1 MVSRVLAML
10 AARSHVR
17 ITCVVQ
23 TLCVSWIK
31 TENSSANPQVS
42 PSKTFSLCFFCL
54 ETHTKTLVLF
64 SRPMP
69 GFDKCSMS
77 GDPHYRTFDKFTHH
91 FMGPYTYILTQG
103 HNLQSN
109 MPSLLIR
116 GKNIRRGGNRRVS
129 YLDEMYIDVYG
140 VSVRFL
146 QRKAVLVSS
155 FLLSFHSFAIFVY
168 LMVRVK
174 NIRRVL

>member
-1 MVSRVLAML
+1 MVSHVLAML
-10 AARSHVR
+10 AAGSHVR

-23 TLCVSWIK
+23 TLCVSWIN

-42 PSKTFSLCFFCL
+42 PPKTFSLCFFCL
-54 ETHTKTLVLF
+54 ESHTKAPFLF
-64 SRPMP
+64 SLPTS

-91 FMGPYTYILTQG
+91 FQGPYTYILTQG

-116 GKNIRRGGNRRVS
+116 GKNIRRGSNKRVS
-129 YLDEMYIDVYG
+129 YLNEMYIDVYG

-146 QRKAVLVSS
+146 QKKAVLVSS
-155 FLLSFHSFAIFVY
+155 FLLLSFHLFVY
-168 LMVRVK
+168 SFTLF
-174 NIRRVL
+174 I